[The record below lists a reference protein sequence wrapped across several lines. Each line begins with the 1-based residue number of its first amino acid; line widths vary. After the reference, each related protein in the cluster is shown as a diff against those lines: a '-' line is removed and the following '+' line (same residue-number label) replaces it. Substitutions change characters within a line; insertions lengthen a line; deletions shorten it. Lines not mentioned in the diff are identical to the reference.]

1 MNKHLRKGEE
11 EKVKINSFSYVFLK
25 FYVLNIT
32 NSFRFAFFDEY
43 AENISI
49 ESNDLVDSFGIIRDN
64 ISLLIKLKSGEKFRD
79 KFIGEIRTKY
89 SFVFFVRNNKK
100 RELKKKSLNR

>member
-25 FYVLNIT
+25 FYSLNIT

-64 ISLLIKLKSGEKFRD
+64 IA
-79 KFIGEIRTKY
+79 Y
-89 SFVFFVRNNKK
+89 
-100 RELKKKSLNR
+100 